1 MKQWNLDIQ
10 QRLSRQ
16 IQNNTLPHALL
27 IVGVSGSGKQSLS
40 KWLIDVF
47 NCTSPSPVIDAE
59 QVMQPC
65 NYCKTCL
72 LSKSATNPDTT
83 YIATNERSISVEE
96 VRRAS
101 QFLETKPQIAHGKSV
116 LIAQAE
122 KMTVSAANALLKTLE
137 EPNNNSLIVL
147 YCNDVD
153 SVLPTVLSRCQ
164 LVTLRPLVGKA
175 LTAHSGMTQDDPYVN
190 INYLAELT
198 NDDVRQ
204 EYIKFTEIMS
214 EVMATNSITMAFE
227 QMILT
232 NELGVEWLE
241 RTLVQLMRKQKQWQ
255 VAKLVNDISTS
266 WSEKSLWQIY
276 QLVISAKK
284 KLKLLMQANPL
295 FVKEQ
300 LLADIQV
307 CMTGTEV

>member
-47 NCTSPSPVIDAE
+47 NCTSPVIDAE

-65 NYCKTCL
+65 NHCKTCL

-175 LTAHSGMTQDDPYVN
+175 LTDQSGMTQDDPYVN

-198 NDDVRQ
+198 NDDARQ

-214 EVMATNSITMAFE
+214 EVMATNTITMAFE

-307 CMTGTEV
+307 YMTGTEV

>member
-1 MKQWNLDIQ
+1 MKQWNFDIQ

-16 IQNNTLPHALL
+16 IHNNTLPHALL
-27 IVGVSGSGKQSLS
+27 MVGVTGAGKQSLA

-47 NCTSPSPVIDAE
+47 NCTSPLISAD

-65 NYCKTCL
+65 NHCKTCL
-72 LSKSATNPDTT
+72 LSHSATNPDTT
-83 YIATNERSISVEE
+83 YIVTNERSISVEE
-96 VRRAS
+96 VRRVS
-101 QFLETKPQIAHGKSV
+101 QFLETTPHIAKGKSV
-116 LIAQAE
+116 LIAQAD

-137 EPNNNSLIVL
+137 EPNDNSLIVL
-147 YCNDVD
+147 YCTDVD

-164 LVTLRPLVGKA
+164 LVTLTPLAGKA
-175 LTAHSGMTQDDPYVN
+175 LTEHSGINQDDPYVN

-198 NDDVRQ
+198 DHDIRQ
-204 EYIKFTEIMS
+204 EYIKFTQVLSNVLVHQTISAE
-214 EVMATNSITMAFE
+214 FE
-227 QMILT
+227 QIFLT
-232 NELGVEWLE
+232 NELGLDWLE
-241 RTLVQLMRKQKQWQ
+241 RTLVQLMRRQKQWQ
-255 VAKLVNDISTS
+255 VAKFVDDLEACVP
-266 WSEKSLWQIY
+266 EKSLWHTY